1 MMDCP
6 RSAILT
12 ASFVS
17 RVFSKHTNAFTEPS
31 GDAAWV
37 GQKHVGHALPALHFR
52 TSMSGN
58 DIMRLARIKA

>member
-17 RVFSKHTNAFTEPS
+17 RVFSKHTNASTEPS
-31 GDAAWV
+31 GNAFRK
-37 GQKHVGHALPALHFR
+37 KHVGYALLALHFR
-52 TSMSGN
+52 TSMSGT